1 MELNTQKPWI
11 SDIVAQLHTKLEADN
26 FLIQLSDL
34 SESLFNNKINFKDKL
49 NTLFSSDLSLSIL
62 NGIKEANIDE
72 NNRIE
77 IQHYLEQISDS
88 VKKTPIINITL
99 AFRPKQSTTQ
109 KIYDWL
115 SLRLRKPV
123 LLNFKVER
131 QIIAGAI
138 IEFKGKYFEYTVHKS
153 LNEYLTEHIKD
164 LKPTHSSVPD
174 INGKL
179 H

>member
-1 MELNTQKPWI
+1 MELNTEKPWI
-11 SDIVAQLHTKLEADN
+11 IEIVAQLHTKLEADH
-26 FLIQLSDL
+26 FLVQLSDL
-34 SESLFNNKINFKDKL
+34 SESLFNSKINFKDKL
-49 NTLFSSDLSLSIL
+49 NALFSSDFSVSIL
-62 NGIKEANIDE
+62 NGIKEAKIDE

-77 IQHYLEQISDS
+77 VQNYLEQITESI
-88 VKKTPIINITL
+88 KKTPVINITV

-109 KIYDWL
+109 KIYDWI

-123 LLNFKVER
+123 LLNFKVEK

-138 IEFKGKYFEYTVHKS
+138 IEFKGKYFEYTLHKS

-164 LKPTHSSVPD
+164 LKTTRSSVPD
-174 INGKL
+174 QNGKL